1 VAPTSPNMAK
11 VITYRFKKLSKPIK
25 ISSEKFTQ
33 TQIRMKLKV
42 KIQRKNLESSREKQF
57 ESL

>member
-1 VAPTSPNMAK
+1 MAK